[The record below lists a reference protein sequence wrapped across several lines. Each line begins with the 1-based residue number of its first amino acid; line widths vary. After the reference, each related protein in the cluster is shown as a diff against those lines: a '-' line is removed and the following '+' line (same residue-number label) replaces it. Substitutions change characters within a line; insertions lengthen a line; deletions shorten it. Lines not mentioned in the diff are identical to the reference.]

1 MAKSKQNSMDF
12 SGMELEAA
20 DLTLT
25 GDLVVAGNING
36 QADTAVVTGN
46 VTLTSADSG
55 TTYFIGTDALVV
67 TLPAAATAGAGT
79 RYTFV
84 NSGADANNIITI
96 SPNSAD
102 AIWGTITLAGTVV
115 DLGGVDDKDLIN
127 TKVTSIKGD
136 SVELVCDGTDW
147 YVQNS
152 TGIWA
157 AEA

>member
-1 MAKSKQNSMDF
+1 MAQSKQNSFDF
-12 SGMELEAA
+12 SGMEIECTDVTA
-20 DLTLT
+20 T
-25 GDLVVAGNING
+25 GAVAGK
-36 QADTAVVTGN
+36 QRTSTVTGN
-46 VTLTSADSG
+46 VTLTAADTG
-55 TTYFIGTDALVV
+55 TTYFVATDALVI

-79 RYTFV
+79 TYKFV